1 MLHSIARNWWLI
13 ALRGVAAIVF
23 GVLCFA
29 FPSNTIYAL
38 VIVFGIYAIFDGV
51 LAAIVSFQVREV
63 DNQWWVLLLEGLA
76 GILVGILAI
85 TKTVVTAEALLF
97 VIAFWAIFTGIM
109 EIIAAIY
116 LRREIDNE
124 WLLILTGILSI
135 ILGVLLVVY
144 PMAGSLA
151 VIWVVGFYAIFFG
164 VLMLFFA
171 FEVRSFAQ
179 RLKK

>member
-1 MLHSIARNWWLI
+1 MLQSIARNWWLI
-13 ALRGVAAIVF
+13 ALRGVAAIIL
-23 GVLCFA
+23 GVLCFVYPA
-29 FPSNTIYAL
+29 DTIYAL
-38 VIVFGIYAIFDGV
+38 VIVFGIYALVDGV
-51 LAAIVSFQVREV
+51 LAVIDSFQIREAF
-63 DNQWWVLLLEGLA
+63 DQWWVVLLEGLA
-76 GILVGILAI
+76 GILVGILAF

-116 LRREIDNE
+116 FRREIDNE
-124 WLLILTGILSI
+124 WLLILSGILSV

-164 VLMLFFA
+164 VLMLFLA
-171 FEVRSFAQ
+171 FEVRSLAQ
-179 RLKK
+179 RSKA